1 MFRLDHTLLQKE
13 RHNLTILWRWP
24 WWWWCMHSLVSLLK
38 VLFEATPEA
47 WAPLGHIIHIITS
60 DTRRNLKKASLC
72 QKPQNSLFFVF
83 LVDTLLIICFAS
95 CGSNVCDDPL
105 PPAPPPPFVVL
116 DRVILCANNGHTP
129 FGVLSDLWYLVLLLH
144 VHSSLLSSSSY
155 PLVVLQTTKSI

>member
-1 MFRLDHTLLQKE
+1 
-13 RHNLTILWRWP
+13 
-24 WWWWCMHSLVSLLK
+24 MHSLVALLK

-116 DRVILCANNGHTP
+116 EWTLLFSGQTMDTHP
-129 FGVLSDLWYLVLLLH
+129 FRCSFRFMI
-144 VHSSLLSSSSY
+144 
-155 PLVVLQTTKSI
+155 PCFTFARA